1 VDKRTYFGGR
11 TTARRA
17 RRAICVGAFVLAS
30 IASGPAAAESLF
42 LTGAETSRD
51 GGYIYGALLAPLPGS
66 TLGNGFVQRYWAEWL
81 RYEYVGGSNQVIEAR
96 APGFEAAL
104 GYQKGH
110 ANGYFGTYAG
120 IYHRNVSLSPD
131 DSDSTVRG
139 SQTRLRVQLEAEQRF
154 ASVWRVNGIASYVFV
169 QEGYWLRARLL
180 RAVRGPVLFGVEALA
195 QGDPAYKG
203 HQIGLVVTGFEPVPR
218 LSLGFKLGARKI
230 EGRSTGSYVGFEL
243 GKVFGK

>member
-1 VDKRTYFGGR
+1 VDKRKHFGGR
-11 TTARRA
+11 TAARVRRA
-17 RRAICVGAFVLAS
+17 ACVGAVAVASLAS
-30 IASGPAAAESLF
+30 GFAAAESLF

-51 GGYIYGALLAPLPGS
+51 GDYVYAAFLLPFPGS

-81 RYEYVGGSNQVIEAR
+81 RYEYVGGTNQVIEAK

-110 ANGYFGTYAG
+110 ENGYFGTYAG

-131 DSDSTVRG
+131 DPNSTVRG
-139 SQTRLRVQLEAEQRF
+139 SQTRLRVQVEAEQRF
-154 ASVWRVNGIASYVFV
+154 ATAWRVNGIASYVFV

-180 RAVRGPVLFGVEALA
+180 RAVRGPVLFGIEGVA
-195 QGDPAYKG
+195 QGDPEYKG
-203 HQIGLVVTGFEPVPR
+203 NQVGLVLTGFEPVPR
-218 LSLGFKLGARKI
+218 LSLGFKLGAKKI
-230 EGRSTGSYVGFEL
+230 EGRSTNAYVGFEL